1 MSTSRKLLLGLKMIM
16 TTEGFLNNN
25 HDDIL
30 GESSLG
36 SYRQERLQ
44 RLSFQGFVSVYSN
57 GSEETIQKDLAI
69 KQKIME
75 GIC

>member
-1 MSTSRKLLLGLKMIM
+1 M

-25 HDDIL
+25 QDDIL
-30 GESSLG
+30 EESSLG

-75 GIC
+75 EIC

>member
-1 MSTSRKLLLGLKMIM
+1 MIM

-25 HDDIL
+25 QDDIL
-30 GESSLG
+30 GGSSLG

-44 RLSFQGFVSVYSN
+44 IISFQGFVSIYSN
-57 GSEETIQKDLAI
+57 VSEETIKKDLAI
-69 KQKIME
+69 EQKIME

>member
-1 MSTSRKLLLGLKMIM
+1 MSTSQKLLLGLKMIM

-25 HDDIL
+25 QDDIL
-30 GESSLG
+30 GGSSLG
-36 SYRQERLQ
+36 SYRQEMLQ

-75 GIC
+75 GIY